1 MNLALFDFD
10 GTLTT
15 KDSLGEFFKY
25 AVGNTKY
32 YLTLI
37 KFSPIFIL
45 WQLKIIKNYKAK
57 EMLFKMFFNGIDEK
71 TFKTMA
77 ENFSLNELDKILR
90 QNTYERFQKHVKDG
104 DRVIIVSASMRCWLD
119 AWCEKEK
126 VELISTELL
135 FEDDKFTA
143 KFATKNCHGIEKFNR
158 INKHLNINEYDSIYA
173 YGDSSGD
180 TQMLEMA
187 DYKYLIKN
195 GAIKQI

>member
-10 GTLTT
+10 GTLST

-25 AVGNTKY
+25 AVGDTKY

-37 KFSPIFIL
+37 KFSPFFIL
-45 WQLKIIKNYKAK
+45 WQLKLMKNYRAK
-57 EMLFKMFFNGIDEK
+57 EILFKLFFNDVNEK
-71 TFKTMA
+71 NFKDLA
-77 ENFSLNELDKILR
+77 QKFSLEELDKILR
-90 QNTYERFQKHVKDG
+90 ANVYERFKKHINDG
-104 DRVIIVSASMRCWLD
+104 DRVIIVSASMKCWLD
-119 AWCEKEK
+119 AWCKKEN

-135 FEDDKFTA
+135 FENDKFSGE
-143 KFATKNCHGIEKFNR
+143 FATKNCHGIEKFNR
-158 INKHLNINEYDSIYA
+158 INEHLNITDYDSIYA

-187 DYKYLIKN
+187 DYKYLIKD

>member
-10 GTLTT
+10 GTLST

-25 AVGNTKY
+25 ALGDIKY

-37 KFSPIFIL
+37 KFAPIFIL
-45 WQLKIIKNYKAK
+45 WQLKFIKNYRAK
-57 EMLFKMFFNGIDEK
+57 EILFKMFFKGIDEK
-71 TFKTMA
+71 TFKDLA
-77 ENFSLNELDKILR
+77 EKFSLEELDKMI
-90 QNTYERFQKHVKDG
+90 NKDVYEKFTKHKKDG

-119 AWCEKEK
+119 AWCKKES

-135 FEDDKFTA
+135 FEDKIFKG

-158 INKHLNINEYDSIYA
+158 IIEYLNMNDYDSIYA

-187 DYKYLIKN
+187 DHKYLIKD
-195 GAIKQI
+195 GSIKEI